1 MDKKVVKTLI
11 LGFLLASS
19 VASAARLEDVRILT
33 VIPGKDNFQL
43 KLQAKEAPTG
53 SYFFLDITKSD
64 PESFEKIMYIIK
76 KMMHKNKYRL
86 DLDIPS
92 FSASPSG
99 SYYKSDGIM
108 FSSSSEREPNAVGT
122 KKIKNK

>member
-1 MDKKVVKTLI
+1 MKTLI
-11 LGFLLASS
+11 FSFLLASS
-19 VASAARLEDVRILT
+19 VASAARLEDVKILN
-33 VIPGKDNFQL
+33 VITGKDNFQL
-43 KLQAKEAPTG
+43 KLQAKEAPFD

-64 PESFEKIMYIIK
+64 PESFDKLMHVIK

-99 SYYKSDGIM
+99 SFYKSEGIT
-108 FSSSSEREPNAVGT
+108 FSSTSEREPNGVSS
-122 KKIKNK
+122 KKEKKK